1 MTFWNFVRAQWTHL
15 PLVPT
20 ETTVTGGTYIVT
32 GANTGLGFE
41 CAKTLAKLGAKTV
54 ILGVRSIEKGN
65 TAVAAIAKETGR
77 EGVCQVW
84 HLDLASLDSV
94 EEFAEKVKTLDRID
108 ALVQN
113 ASVAL
118 ADYTLSEGVET
129 TLTVNV
135 LSTMLLAIRAMPKL
149 QESARTFSI
158 NPHLV
163 IVSSLTGFQCEGVLE
178 KHNGDLFDA
187 LSTKE
192 ADMVG
197 RYPLSKLLQ
206 IYATRH
212 LASLF
217 PLSET
222 GVVINVLNPGLCK
235 TELNRNA
242 RGRTLLHAAVA
253 GTESHGKY
261 VSDCEIKEYLVPGWV
276 SDESGLHMQRRVWMD
291 LLKNL
296 NLETLGTPGLLSF
309 RVNAAR
315 HLCECLSFKELEH
328 GKVRVAKP
336 GAPMFNIPIQANKKT
351 LFARTNWTLY

>member
-41 CAKTLAKLGAKTV
+41 CAKTLVRLGAKTV
-54 ILGVRSIEKGN
+54 ILGVRSIEKGD
-65 TAVAAIAKETGR
+65 VAATAIAKETGR

-94 EEFAEKVKTLDRID
+94 EEFAKKVKTLDRID
-108 ALVQN
+108 ALIQN

-242 RGRTLLHAAVA
+242 RGFMKYQILLLRLFIGRTPEQGSRTLLHAAVA

-261 VSDCEIKEYLVPGWV
+261 VSDCEIKEYLVLGWV
-276 SDESGLHMQRRVWMD
+276 SDDSGLHMQRRVWMD

-296 NLETLGTPGLLSF
+296 N
-309 RVNAAR
+309 AR
-315 HLCECLSFKELEH
+315 GHHVESL
-328 GKVRVAKP
+328 
-336 GAPMFNIPIQANKKT
+336 
-351 LFARTNWTLY
+351 

>member
-1 MTFWNFVRAQWTHL
+1 MSFWSFVRAQWTYL
-15 PLVPT
+15 PLIPT
-20 ETTVTGGTYIVT
+20 EASVTGGTYVVT

-41 CAKTLAKLGAKTV
+41 CAKTLVKLGAKTV
-54 ILGVRSIEKGN
+54 VLGVRSIEKGDV
-65 TAVAAIAKETGR
+65 AAAAIAKETDR

-94 EEFAEKVKTLDRID
+94 EEFAKKLQALDRID
-108 ALVQN
+108 ALIQN

-118 ADYTLSEGVET
+118 ADFTLSEGVET
-129 TLTVNV
+129 TITVNV
-135 LSTMLLAIRAMPKL
+135 LSTMLLATRAMPKL
-149 QESARTFSI
+149 QESARSFSI

-163 IVSSLTGFQCEGVLE
+163 IVSSMTGFQCEGVLE
-178 KHNGDLFDA
+178 KHNGDLFEA

-242 RGRTLLHAAVA
+242 RGFLKYQILMLRLFLGRTPEQGSRTLLHAAVA

-261 VSDCEIKEYLVPGWV
+261 VSDCEIKE
-276 SDESGLHMQRRVWMD
+276 
-291 LLKNL
+291 
-296 NLETLGTPGLLSF
+296 
-309 RVNAAR
+309 
-315 HLCECLSFKELEH
+315 
-328 GKVRVAKP
+328 
-336 GAPMFNIPIQANKKT
+336 
-351 LFARTNWTLY
+351 

>member
-1 MTFWNFVRAQWTHL
+1 MAFWSFVRAQWTYL

-20 ETTVTGGTYIVT
+20 EATITGGTYVVT

-41 CAKTLAKLGAKTV
+41 CAKTLVKLGANTV
-54 ILGVRSIEKGN
+54 VLGVRSIEKGDV
-65 TAVAAIAKETGR
+65 AAAAIAKETGR

-94 EEFAEKVKTLDRID
+94 EEFAKKLQALDRID
-108 ALVQN
+108 ALIQN

-118 ADYTLSEGVET
+118 ADFTLSEGVET
-129 TLTVNV
+129 TITVNV

-149 QESARTFSI
+149 QESARSFSI

-163 IVSSLTGFQCEGVLE
+163 IVSSMTGFQCEGVLE
-178 KHNGDLFDA
+178 KHNGDLFEA

-206 IYATRH
+206 IYATLH

-222 GVVINVLNPGLCK
+222 GVVINALNPGLCK

-242 RGRTLLHAAVA
+242 RGFLKYQILMLRLFLGRTPEQGSRTLLHAAVA
-253 GTESHGKY
+253 GAESHGKY

-276 SDESGLHMQRRVWMD
+276 SGESGLHMQRRVWTD

-296 NLETLGTPGLLSF
+296 N
-309 RVNAAR
+309 AR
-315 HLCECLSFKELEH
+315 GHHVESL
-328 GKVRVAKP
+328 
-336 GAPMFNIPIQANKKT
+336 
-351 LFARTNWTLY
+351 

>member
-1 MTFWNFVRAQWTHL
+1 MTFWNFVRAQWTYL

-20 ETTVTGGTYIVT
+20 EANVTGGTYIVT

-41 CAKTLAKLGAKTV
+41 CAKTLVKLGAKIV
-54 ILGVRSIEKGN
+54 VLGVRSIEKGDV
-65 TAVAAIAKETGR
+65 AAAAIAKETGR

-94 EEFAEKVKTLDRID
+94 EEFAKKLQTLDRVD
-108 ALVQN
+108 ALIQN

-118 ADYTLSEGVET
+118 ADFTLSEGVET
-129 TLTVNV
+129 TITVNV

-178 KHNGDLFDA
+178 KHNGDLFEA
-187 LSTKE
+187 LSRKE
-192 ADMVG
+192 ADMV
-197 RYPLSKLLQ
+197 
-206 IYATRH
+206 
-212 LASLF
+212 ASLF

-222 GVVINVLNPGLCK
+222 GVIINILNPGLCK

-242 RGRTLLHAAVA
+242 RGFMKYQILMLRLFLGRTPEQGSRTLLHAAVA

-261 VSDCEIKEYLVPGWV
+261 VSDCEIKE
-276 SDESGLHMQRRVWMD
+276 
-291 LLKNL
+291 
-296 NLETLGTPGLLSF
+296 
-309 RVNAAR
+309 
-315 HLCECLSFKELEH
+315 
-328 GKVRVAKP
+328 
-336 GAPMFNIPIQANKKT
+336 
-351 LFARTNWTLY
+351 